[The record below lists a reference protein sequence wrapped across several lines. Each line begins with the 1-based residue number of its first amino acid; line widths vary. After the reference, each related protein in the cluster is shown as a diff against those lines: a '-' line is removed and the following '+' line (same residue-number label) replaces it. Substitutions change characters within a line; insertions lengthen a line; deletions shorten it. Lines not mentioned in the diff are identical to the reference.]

1 MHCYLKNIFGFA
13 LFSLLP
19 LFSGCIILPTHVD
32 TGKKYTDELLLA
44 IQPGLTN
51 RVEVIEILGE
61 PEVALEN
68 NSVWLYSTSR
78 VALKLFVAFVFPS
91 TNGAAGAGTDEFYDY
106 QGVVVEFEKEIVV
119 HIEIIEHEVSC
130 TSTGICKRTRQE
142 DAYFVSRGELDQKAK
157 EFQAIDDQCSLYIY
171 TPDGWSRFS
180 LDSFRN
186 IEINPDLYFRVYL
199 QHGSH
204 SFRTFSPSGEIDEMH
219 IDCEREEFIL
229 VEISGE
235 GKMSRRSYSI
245 KFVADGIGHQAIRE
259 RILYLL
265 P

>member
-1 MHCYLKNIFGFA
+1 MYCYLKNIFGFA
-13 LFSLLP
+13 LFFLLP

-32 TGKKYTDELLLA
+32 TEKKYTDELLLA

-78 VALKLFVAFVFPS
+78 VALKLFVAFVFPG

-119 HIEIIEHEVSC
+119 HIEIIEHEASC

-142 DAYFVSRGELDQKAK
+142 EVYFVSRGELDQKAK
-157 EFQAIDDQCSLYIY
+157 EFQAIDDQCSFYIY

-186 IEINPDLYFRVYL
+186 IEVNSDLYFRVYL

-204 SFRTFSPSGEIDEMH
+204 SFRTFSPSGVFQEEIIECKH
-219 IDCEREEFIL
+219 GERYFLEL
-229 VEISGE
+229 SGK
-235 GKMSRRSYSI
+235 GWVAQRNYSV
-245 KFVADGIGHQAIRE
+245 KFVTDDIGRQAISKRK
-259 RILYLL
+259 LYLS